1 MIPSFMNFNSNL
13 EPPNYPPRDLT
24 PNVGNTAK
32 RNSDG
37 LRSLLS
43 AVGLMVAA
51 LMIAFSVAA
60 FVIQSY
66 QVDGESMEST
76 LQHNDRLIV
85 NKVPRTLSRL
95 TKNPYIPH
103 RGDIIV
109 FNQIG
114 IFDIRGSEEKQLI
127 KRVIG
132 LPGERIVVEGGY
144 IMVYNDSHPRG
155 FNPDVEGGYE
165 ITRTNSPGKVD
176 ITLGSDEI
184 FVAGDNRP
192 NSEDSRYFGAVSVDN
207 IVGKLV
213 IRILPADKVQR
224 F

>member
-1 MIPSFMNFNSNL
+1 MDYNQPSHQHPQTPLDGSQNMGNL
-13 EPPNYPPRDLT
+13 
-24 PNVGNTAK
+24 AK
-32 RNSDG
+32 RNGDS

-43 AVGLMVAA
+43 AVGLMAAA
-51 LMIAFSVAA
+51 LVIAFSVAA

-85 NKVPRTLSRL
+85 NKVPRTWARI
-95 TKNPYIPH
+95 TKNPYIPN

-109 FNQIG
+109 FNQMG
-114 IFDIRGSEEKQLI
+114 VFDIRGSDNKQLI
-127 KRVIG
+127 KRVVG
-132 LPGERIVVEGGY
+132 LPGERVVVENGT
-144 IMVYNDSHPRG
+144 IMVYSDENPAG
-155 FNPDVEGGYE
+155 FNPDIDGGYE
-165 ITRTNSPGKVD
+165 IERTNSPGKVAL
-176 ITLGSDEI
+176 TLNSDEI

-192 NSEDSRYFGAVSVDN
+192 NSEDSRYFGAVKSDH

-213 IRILPADKVQR
+213 MRILPANNAKR